1 MDTAVL
7 IFIIALAMLLYITR
21 WIPIEI
27 TSILIPPA
35 LFFSGVIDVPT
46 SLSGLSSSATVT
58 IASMYVLSAGLKR
71 TGVLEG
77 VTMAM
82 SRYSGNSVR
91 RFLVVL
97 ALTIPFTS
105 AFMNNT
111 PVVVMMVPVVMSISN
126 KLKSSP
132 SKLMIPLSYL
142 AIVGGTC
149 TLIGTSTNILVHE
162 LYREAGGSGFTM
174 FDFAPLGLVFTVA
187 GALFML
193 ITGGKLLPDRQSLSS
208 FLTTARSAKFVTEV
222 VLENTSP
229 LVGRNVDDIFA
240 DEEKIRLIEI
250 VRDGLVTLM
259 PEGKKMTFEPGDSLI
274 IEGTSKRIAEFLTGS
289 GAALSSV
296 VEDNK
301 RVPTR
306 EVELRLAEA
315 VIPPESPF
323 IGMNVAELSLNRNY
337 GVKVMAI
344 QRRGRHHRYNIR
356 MMRLRPGD
364 VMLLQAGDHGF
375 AALRDTE
382 SVMIVEGVEKTIHL
396 HRRGPLAVAVM
407 AAVILAAAFTN
418 LPIAPLALTGAAMM
432 ILLRCVRMD
441 EAMRS
446 LDPSV
451 LLLLVGTIPLG
462 AAMTGT
468 GLAEKVVHGVVELVG
483 QNHPVIMV
491 SALFLLT
498 TLLSQFLS
506 NNATAVLMTPI
517 VLALAAPAAMGV
529 DAKPLLMAVSFGA
542 SASFMTPIGY
552 QTNTIVMGPGGY
564 RFSDYLRIGI
574 PMTLLTWLL
583 ATFLIPVFWPF

>member
-1 MDTAVL
+1 METAVL
-7 IFIIALAMLLYITR
+7 IFIIVVAMVLYMTR
-21 WIPIEI
+21 WVPIEI

-58 IASMYVLSAGLKR
+58 IASMYVLSAGLRR

-77 VTMAM
+77 VTLAM
-82 SRYSGNSVR
+82 SRYSGHSVR
-91 RFLVVL
+91 RFFFVL

-162 LYREAGGSGFTM
+162 LYREAGGVGFSM
-174 FDFAPLGLVFTVA
+174 FDFAPLGLVFTIA

-193 ITGGKLLPDRQSLSS
+193 ITGGKLLPDRQSLSTY
-208 FLTTARSAKFVTEV
+208 LTTVRSAKFVTEV
-222 VLENTSP
+222 ILESDSV
-229 LVGRNVDDIFA
+229 LVGQNVDDVFA

-250 VRDGLVTLM
+250 VRDGVVTLM
-259 PEGKKMTFEPGDSLI
+259 PEGKGLDFEPDDSLI
-274 IEGTSKRIAEFLTGS
+274 IEGTSKRIAEFLAGS

-315 VIPPESPF
+315 VIPPESSF
-323 IGMNVAELSLNRNY
+323 IGMNVAELALNRNY

-356 MMRLRPGD
+356 QMRLRPGD
-364 VMLLQAGDHGF
+364 VLLLQAGDQGF

-382 SVMIVEGVEKTIHL
+382 SVMLVEGVEKTIHL
-396 HRRGPLAVAVM
+396 RRRGPLAVAVM
-407 AAVILAAAFTN
+407 VVVILSAAFTG
-418 LPIAPLALTGAAMM
+418 LPIAPLALTGAALMV
-432 ILLRCVRMD
+432 LFRCVRMD

-462 AAMTGT
+462 AAMTET
-468 GLAEKVVHGVVELVG
+468 GLAQSIVHGVVELVG
-483 QNHPVIMV
+483 QNHPVMMV

-498 TLLSQFLS
+498 TLLSQVLS

-529 DAKPLLMAVSFGA
+529 DAKPLLMAVAFGA

-574 PMTLLTWLL
+574 PMTLLTWIL
-583 ATFLIPVFWPF
+583 ATLLIPVFWPF